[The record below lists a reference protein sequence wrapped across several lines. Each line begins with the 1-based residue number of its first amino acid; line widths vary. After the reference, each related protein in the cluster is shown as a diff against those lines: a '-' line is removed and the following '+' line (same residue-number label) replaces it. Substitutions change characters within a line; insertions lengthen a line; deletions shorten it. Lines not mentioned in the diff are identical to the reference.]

1 VNKKLENAIL
11 STETS
16 GINKDFSKKLKN
28 VIKMFKKCLKNF
40 SPIRK
45 TYLSRH

>member
-1 VNKKLENAIL
+1 MNKKLENAIL

-28 VIKMFKKCLKNF
+28 VIKILKNF
-40 SPIRK
+40 TNK
-45 TYLSRH
+45 KNLLK